1 MGSDRQRGTRRGWR
15 RRGRFMAGAL
25 VGVMTAAGVTGA
37 ALAAPVY
44 RHIDAQGNVVYS
56 DRPSGGQR
64 VELAPISVVD
74 PQEPAEGAAGAAVTP
89 RKTPASEAAAAY
101 SRFEI
106 LSPADGTTL
115 PTGRA
120 GDVQV
125 RLAIQPPLAS
135 SDRVQLRVDGEVRQS
150 PMRTQVFAVS
160 GLDRGEHQLLAEIV
174 DDQGTVQ
181 LATPPVTLYVQR
193 ASVNLP
199 ANPNRPAHANRAD
212 GSN

>member
-1 MGSDRQRGTRRGWR
+1 M
-15 RRGRFMAGAL
+15 
-25 VGVMTAAGVTGA
+25 AGVTVAVMATGVV
-37 ALAAPVY
+37 LAAPVY

-56 DRPSGGQR
+56 DRPASGER

-74 PQEPAEGAAGAAVTP
+74 PQGEAEGVSGMVPSSPP
-89 RKTPASEAAAAY
+89 REASAPEAAASY
-101 SRFEI
+101 TRFEI
-106 LSPADGTTL
+106 ASPADGTTL

-125 RLAIQPPLAS
+125 RLAIQPPLADA
-135 SDRVQLRVDGEVRQS
+135 DRVQLRVDGEVRQS

-160 GLDRGEHQLLAEIV
+160 GLARGEHQLLAEIV
-174 DDQGTVQ
+174 DPQGQVQ

-199 ANPNRPAHANRAD
+199 ANPNRTN
-212 GSN
+212 GSK

>member
-1 MGSDRQRGTRRGWR
+1 
-15 RRGRFMAGAL
+15 MAGVTVA
-25 VGVMTAAGVTGA
+25 VMATGA

-56 DRPSGGQR
+56 DRPASGER

-74 PQEPAEGAAGAAVTP
+74 PQEAEGSAGVVSSVSP
-89 RKTPASEAAAAY
+89 REMPAPEAAAAY
-101 SRFEI
+101 TRFEI
-106 LSPADGTTL
+106 ASPADGTTL

-125 RLAIQPPLAS
+125 RLVIQPPLAS

-160 GLDRGEHQLLAEIV
+160 GLARGEHQLLAEIV
-174 DDQGTVQ
+174 DAQGAVQ

-199 ANPNRPAHANRAD
+199 ANPNRAN
-212 GSN
+212 GSK

>member
-1 MGSDRQRGTRRGWR
+1 
-15 RRGRFMAGAL
+15 MAR
-25 VGVMTAAGVTGA
+25 VIAGVTVAVMATGA

-56 DRPSGGQR
+56 DRPASGER

-74 PQEPAEGAAGAAVTP
+74 PQEGAEGASGVVPSSPSRGASTP
-89 RKTPASEAAAAY
+89 DAAAAY
-101 SRFEI
+101 TRFEI
-106 LSPADGTTL
+106 ASPADGTTL

-125 RLAIQPPLAS
+125 RLEIQPPLADA
-135 SDRVQLRVDGEVRQS
+135 DRVQLRVDGEVRQS

-160 GLDRGEHQLLAEIV
+160 GLARGEHQLLAEIV
-174 DDQGTVQ
+174 DAQGKVQ

-199 ANPNRPAHANRAD
+199 ANPNRAS
-212 GSN
+212 GSK